1 MNNNTEAI
9 PWLVNR
15 GIGFQATIKLSAV
28 KGNRLACHAVMFTD
42 DSQEVASA
50 ALSSDAMFD
59 GKRPQHTPLR
69 LYLVDEQKKFDRLY
83 KKPYR
88 NISIFA
94 RPWVIHQW
102 LVVLIAVHPHYRFIV
117 VPKYHALQKAIDE
130 TNQYIL
136 DDGVCVTDES
146 VLAHEP

>member
-1 MNNNTEAI
+1 
-9 PWLVNR
+9 
-15 GIGFQATIKLSAV
+15 
-28 KGNRLACHAVMFTD
+28 
-42 DSQEVASA
+42 
-50 ALSSDAMFD
+50 
-59 GKRPQHTPLR
+59 
-69 LYLVDEQKKFDRLY
+69 VDEQKKFDRLY